1 VENTIMSLPT
11 LRQLHYLTAVVS
23 LKHFGMAAEQCFVTQ
38 STLSAGIQDLEKLL
52 GAKLLERTNR
62 KVLVTSLGEEVCQR
76 AQQILSLS
84 ADLVDV
90 CQLEKNPLSGRIR
103 IGVIP
108 SISPFLLPKSL
119 PNIRKQLPQIELL
132 LIEEQSD
139 RLVKKLNEGEI
150 DLAILAFPFDIG
162 RLEHSIFASESF
174 WVAMPKDHPLTSSIG
189 VNASD
194 LPIDDLLL
202 LTEGHCLRDHALSAC
217 DLPATRHRTSMQGTS
232 LYTLVEMVAGGLGI
246 TLIPEMAIKSEMVT
260 HADITLRP
268 LIAQEK
274 PTREIGLVWR
284 SSYRATTSID
294 LLCEH
299 FTAAL
304 NTHTF

>member
-1 VENTIMSLPT
+1 MNLPT
-11 LRQLHYLTAVVS
+11 LRQLRYLTAVVS
-23 LKHFGMAAEQCFVTQ
+23 LKHFGRAADQCFVTQ

-62 KVLVTSLGEEVCQR
+62 KVLVTALGAEVCRR

-90 CQLEKNPLSGRIR
+90 AQLEKNPLSGRIR

-108 SISPFLLPKSL
+108 SVSPFLLPRAL

-139 RLVKKLNEGEI
+139 RLVKQLNEGEI

-174 WVAMPKDHPLTSSIG
+174 WVAMPKDHPLTATTG
-189 VNASD
+189 VDASE

-202 LTEGHCLRDHALSAC
+202 LTEGHCLRDHALTAC

-268 LIAQEK
+268 LIAKEK

-284 SSYRATTSID
+284 SSYRATSAID

-299 FTAAL
+299 FTSAL
-304 NTHTF
+304 KTHTV

>member
-1 VENTIMSLPT
+1 MNLPT
-11 LRQLHYLTAVVS
+11 LRQLRYLTAVVS
-23 LKHFGMAAEQCFVTQ
+23 LKHFGRAADQCFVTQ

-62 KVLVTSLGEEVCQR
+62 KVLVTALGAEVCRR

-90 CQLEKNPLSGRIR
+90 AQSEKNPLSGRIR

-108 SISPFLLPKSL
+108 SVSPFLLPKAL

-139 RLVKKLNEGEI
+139 RLVKQLNEGEI

-174 WVAMPKDHPLTSSIG
+174 WVAMPKDHPLTATTG
-189 VNASD
+189 VDASE

-202 LTEGHCLRDHALSAC
+202 LTEGHCLRDHALTAC

-268 LIAQEK
+268 LIAKEK

-284 SSYRATTSID
+284 SSYRATSAID

-299 FTAAL
+299 FTSAL
-304 NTHTF
+304 KTHTV